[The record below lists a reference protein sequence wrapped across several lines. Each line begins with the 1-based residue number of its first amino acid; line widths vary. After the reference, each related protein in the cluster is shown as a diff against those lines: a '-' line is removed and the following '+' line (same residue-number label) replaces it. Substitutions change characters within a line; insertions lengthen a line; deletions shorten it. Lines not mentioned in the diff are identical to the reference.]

1 MVAEIQEIQKREG
14 HELLMS
20 ILYNVLF
27 WIFVLVGLV
36 LLVTYGMFADELT
49 HLAAGSVSFCLGELI
64 DWQEG
69 DTCR

>member
-27 WIFVLVGLV
+27 WMFVLVGLV

>member
-1 MVAEIQEIQKREG
+1 
-14 HELLMS
+14 MS

-27 WIFVLVGLV
+27 WMFVLVGLV

-49 HLAAGSVSFCLGELI
+49 HLAAGIVSFCLGELI